1 LHLKMG
7 RLGAGLAAAAAVA
20 FAAGGGVA
28 ATPKSPRVFERL
40 AGCWSVT
47 GVVRGKPVT
56 NLAKGQWVLGG
67 AYFLLQLKTPPAEK
81 PYQAAIFFGR
91 MEKGEVLVHWL
102 DPFGAELSQYPGR
115 GTETATGVDATWAY
129 PDGPTRNQI
138 SLLPGGR
145 WRMLVTET
153 PTGKPMD
160 VFSDY
165 VFAPMACGG
174 EVFAL

>member
-1 LHLKMG
+1 VALAPG
-7 RLGAGLAAAAAVA
+7 GAG
-20 FAAGGGVA
+20 A
-28 ATPKSPRVFERL
+28 ATSKPPRVFDRL

-67 AYFLLQLKTPPAEK
+67 AYFLLQLKTPPGEK

-91 MEKGEVLVHWL
+91 TDKGEIVVHWL
-102 DPFGAELSQYPGR
+102 DAFGAEYSQFSGR
-115 GTETATGVDATWAY
+115 GLETATGANTSFPY

-145 WRMLVTET
+145 WRMLVTEQ
-153 PTGKPMD
+153 PTGKPID

-165 VFAPMACGG
+165 VFAPSACGTTA
-174 EVFAL
+174 FPL